1 MDKKQVFDKIAA
13 ILSDRFN
20 IDKSKITENT
30 NFINDLDADSI
41 DMVEFEMEL
50 EDDFGAD
57 IPDDDAAKIKT
68 VGEAVDYI
76 MAHQSK

>member
-57 IPDDDAAKIKT
+57 IPDDDAAKIQT